1 MKNNSKNELLNAS
14 IQPLLLALNMMFQN
28 SKYEYIKNKYTL
40 NKEFKDKG
48 NMEVVKHLLTC
59 EASFIASK
67 DFKLL
72 KKAVDKDEKRTVEDD
87 DLFPDADD
95 AQALR
100 VNQLMNHYSKV
111 KMKYIED
118 NKNNL
123 FYKILQSKMED
134 KNQKNMISYII
145 SSLSTIDLDVGSRN
159 SFW

>member
-1 MKNNSKNELLNAS
+1 MKDHRNSYGRGRQKITFKSSSKNELLNAS
-14 IQPLLLALNMMFQN
+14 IQPLLLALNMMLQS

-48 NMEVVKHLLTC
+48 NMETVKHLLTC

-72 KKAVDKDEKRTVEDD
+72 KKAVDKDEKRKVEDQ

-95 AQALR
+95 AYSQKL
-100 VNQLMNHYSKV
+100 NQLMNHYRKV

-118 NKNNL
+118 NKNNM
-123 FYKILQSKMED
+123 FYQIL
-134 KNQKNMISYII
+134 
-145 SSLSTIDLDVGSRN
+145 
-159 SFW
+159 